1 MKILTHNFLTS
12 KCIKGVTAGYPLKI
26 IAKDTKVSEVEFNP
40 EFIARMIPKLEWPA
54 VCQAAEDLG
63 IGLDLPREVISDYQ
77 TNENFLRKAHH
88 VLMEVEVINGDLVCP
103 ETERKFPVSDGVP
116 NMLVNEDEV

>member
-1 MKILTHNFLTS
+1 MFIFQ
-12 KCIKGVTAGYPLKI
+12 
-26 IAKDTKVSEVEFNP
+26 AKDTKVSEVEFNP

-88 VLMEVEVINGDLVCP
+88 VLMEVCKQDSFFSNNTGLSFIYAFDLVY
-103 ETERKFPVSDGVP
+103 
-116 NMLVNEDEV
+116 